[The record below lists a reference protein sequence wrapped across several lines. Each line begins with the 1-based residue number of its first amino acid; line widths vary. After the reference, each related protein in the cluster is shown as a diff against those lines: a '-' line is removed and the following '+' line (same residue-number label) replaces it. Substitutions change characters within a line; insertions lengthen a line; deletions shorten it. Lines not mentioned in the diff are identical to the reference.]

1 MAKKFVL
8 ENLMKLAQGIG
19 ANPQKFM
26 GTRTNITFL
35 GKGPTKNPLFQGPL
49 NMESATKAQLGS
61 QEAVIGAVEDAM
73 GFATAGKLND
83 IQLRALTLNLQ
94 GIYKMFN
101 PPVLP
106 IFRSPMAT
114 ITKFPKQGS
123 GITGIRT
130 PDNSTLIS
138 GNTTGTGR
146 PINRISTI
154 GKPDLPEPFG
164 TSRLP
169 KPGPGDIQAF
179 QKALDAKTGMSR
191 AIARELLLKDTRL
204 NLPDD
209 VLKSL
214 RTGSRGEDPLD
225 LMKRY
230 YGQSMLKYDDFLNDV
245 MPRPNMDPRSIA
257 TRILSE
263 VELIPQFAEGGL
275 ADIMQTPRRGRV
287 THPGGY
293 AGSKRQ
299 AFIDLAA
306 RGGSRQDF
314 IDLANSFM
322 GQKPPVKDPFENLT
336 IYDMLM
342 SGALESELKDGGLAK
357 ILEV

>member
-1 MAKKFVL
+1 MAKKFTI
-8 ENLMKLAQGIG
+8 EILMDLAKSIG

-26 GTRTNITFL
+26 GTKTNITFL
-35 GKGPTKNPLFQGPL
+35 GKGPTKHSLFQKYLPL
-49 NMESATKAQLGS
+49 RAETPVESLGRPES
-61 QEAVIGAVEDAM
+61 LVSAVENAM
-73 GFATAGKLND
+73 GYATAGKLNS
-83 IQLRALTLNLQ
+83 IQTEILGTNMLNIKNILKPPALPL
-94 GIYKMFN
+94 
-101 PPVLP
+101 
-106 IFRSPMAT
+106 AT

-138 GNTTGTGR
+138 GHTTGTGR

-225 LMKRY
+225 IMKRY